1 MITLNHL
8 GISHAV
14 IIALPERA
22 EHVSRLKNSMID
34 GGIDPESG
42 VTILPAWNG
51 RELRPP
57 KSWKGT
63 RGAWGCVQSHIRA
76 LRLAVKNNWESVL
89 ILEDDAIFCRNAAV
103 RLQTL
108 FAALPK
114 DWRLLYLGGYHQNWP
129 KEVHAD
135 YILASGMTATH
146 AYIVKRE
153 SVPWLIKHIAYY
165 PDYEQQQWGVDQQIR
180 NAVYRGDILQYAPRW
195 NIVGQQRQEYSTIAH
210 SRAGNRER
218 WWEHSQNDQ
227 FRLLPLVLLREPLT
241 VEDVDGLEELVDIA
255 PEKSVESLLEKT
267 EDMAG
272 AIIEAL
278 SYSARGAFSH
288 RRVPALYYSDR
299 RAADR
304 CARLWSAEC
313 LFAEAGDSDQTRELL
328 VTTLRRIVDYAEN
341 PDMNPDMGEN

>member
-51 RELRPP
+51 RELHPP

-227 FRLLPLVLLREPLT
+227 FRLLPLVLLQEPLT

-255 PEKSVESLLEKT
+255 PEKSVESLLEKRKT
-267 EDMAG
+267 WPAPSLKHFPTAHGGRSATG
-272 AIIEAL
+272 AFPPCITATGKLRTDAPACGLRNACLPKPVIPTKPGNYSLPPCAAL
-278 SYSARGAFSH
+278 SIMRK
-288 RRVPALYYSDR
+288 
-299 RAADR
+299 
-304 CARLWSAEC
+304 
-313 LFAEAGDSDQTRELL
+313 TR
-328 VTTLRRIVDYAEN
+328 I
-341 PDMNPDMGEN
+341 